1 MSSEEKDELEKALDF
16 DESSTRSPED
26 KNRAAQR
33 IVSRAKRQKGR
44 SDFLEFGF
52 VKMWSVVLEFLGLF
66 YVEYKRKKDFKPPKD
81 KKVGVKDEL

>member
-33 IVSRAKRQKGR
+33 IVSRAKRQIGR

-52 VKMWSVVLEFLGLF
+52 VKM
-66 YVEYKRKKDFKPPKD
+66 
-81 KKVGVKDEL
+81 